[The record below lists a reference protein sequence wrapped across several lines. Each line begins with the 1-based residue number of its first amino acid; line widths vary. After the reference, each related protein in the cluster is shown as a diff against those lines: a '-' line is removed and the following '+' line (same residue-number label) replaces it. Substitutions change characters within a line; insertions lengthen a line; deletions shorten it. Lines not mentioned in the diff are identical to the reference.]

1 MKNGT
6 TLVACTAC
14 CVLWASSP
22 VAAQPAHNDVQC
34 LLVSNLFAQSGKDAK
49 AKTVGQAG
57 AFFYLGRVDGRMSA
71 DRLKAAVREQ
81 QKTLKATNA
90 AAIMTRC
97 ARRMETSVRSIQ
109 SATGKWVRQK

>member
-6 TLVACTAC
+6 TLLACAAC
-14 CVLWASSP
+14 CALWTSS

-71 DRLKAAVREQ
+71 DRLKAAVQEQ
-81 QKTLKATNA
+81 QKTLKAANA

-109 SATGKWVRQK
+109 STTGKWVRQK